1 MKIKLITLGKYDGK
15 ESIKSVLM
23 PNNKELLS
31 VKELEQWLPWKAEN
45 IRRLLRSG
53 KIEGRKVYTEWYVSR
68 ENLYNFLRGI

>member
-1 MKIKLITLGKYDGK
+1 MKIKLITLKKYNGK
-15 ESIKSVLM
+15 EAIESIIM

-45 IRRLLRSG
+45 IRKLIRSG
-53 KIEGRKVYTEWYVSR
+53 RIKGRKIETEWYVSR